1 MKDYPEIAAL
11 NELYITHQVEIQFS
25 TTDFLA
31 GNENYRVVVFKLSGR
46 EFKCYVEDE
55 KEDIRYNYPLLNL
68 CLFLRELE
76 GYADSPDFL
85 VWAKERYF
93 DPKNEA
99 VRAHFN
105 NLGDIYREVEKII
118 GKIDSQISDWD
129 FEMESGASWAL
140 RKKE

>member
-11 NELYITHQVEIQFS
+11 NKLYIAHQVKIQFS
-25 TTDFLA
+25 STDFLA
-31 GNENYRVVVFKLSGR
+31 GNENYRAVTFKLSGK
-46 EFKCYVEDE
+46 EFNCYVEDE
-55 KEDIRYNYPLLNL
+55 KEDICYNYPLLNL
-68 CLFLRELE
+68 CLVLRELE
-76 GYADSPDFL
+76 GYADATDYL
-85 VWAKERYF
+85 EWAKDRYF

-99 VRAHFN
+99 VRVHFN